1 MNVVFA
7 ISVVSTLLI
16 CQADITLSQCDQA
29 DWSVSLDRA
38 TWSTCPNSMTY
49 LRGMW
54 RNDRHPGDERVG
66 RIEYGRCCRA
76 TEPTYVHKPSTC
88 SNANWLHTLDRTHVW
103 ALCPNGY
110 YMQGMRLGAGP
121 PAYLHHIDEAKC
133 CHPQGHPNSYEHCYD
148 QDVTYSFDNKG
159 WSECQQAGYF
169 MTGFYK
175 SDCNNI
181 YCIEKFRCC
190 KMKKAAV
197 NGGWSSFG
205 PWGQCSAECGGGTQ
219 ERSRT
224 CTNPPPSGGGAQC
237 VGSSKETQACNT
249 HECPV
254 NGGWS
259 DWGDWGQCSAS
270 CGDGQHA
277 RSRTCT
283 NPPPSGGGAQ
293 CSGDSQETRTC
304 NNGPCNVDG
313 GWSNWS
319 NYGEC
324 SKSCG
329 KGKKYKYRTCTN
341 PPQSGDGKDCY
352 GRARKG
358 KKCREASCKV
368 NGGWSEWSDYGE
380 CNKTCGTGKR
390 YKYRTCTNPPPSK
403 DGKDCRGKAR
413 KGKKC
418 KVASCRGN

>member
-88 SNANWLHTLDRTHVW
+88 SNANWLHTLDKNHVW

-110 YMQGMRLGAGP
+110 YMQGMRLGAAP
-121 PAYLHHIDEAKC
+121 PAYLPDIDEAKC

-148 QDVTYSFDNKG
+148 QDVTDSFDDEG
-159 WSECQQAGYF
+159 WSECQQAGYY

-175 SDCNNI
+175 SDCNDI
-181 YCIEKFRCC
+181 DCIEKFRCC
-190 KMKKAAV
+190 KMKKV
-197 NGGWSSFG
+197 I
-205 PWGQCSAECGGGTQ
+205 
-219 ERSRT
+219 
-224 CTNPPPSGGGAQC
+224 
-237 VGSSKETQACNT
+237 
-249 HECPV
+249 PV

-270 CGDGQHA
+270 CRQQA
-277 RSRTCT
+277 RWRTCT

-304 NNGPCNVDG
+304 NNGTCN
-313 GWSNWS
+313 
-319 NYGEC
+319 
-324 SKSCG
+324 
-329 KGKKYKYRTCTN
+329 
-341 PPQSGDGKDCY
+341 
-352 GRARKG
+352 
-358 KKCREASCKV
+358 
-368 NGGWSEWSDYGE
+368 
-380 CNKTCGTGKR
+380 
-390 YKYRTCTNPPPSK
+390 
-403 DGKDCRGKAR
+403 
-413 KGKKC
+413 
-418 KVASCRGN
+418 GN

>member
-49 LRGMW
+49 LKGMW

-159 WSECQQAGYF
+159 WSECQQVGYY

-175 SDCNNI
+175 SDCNDI

-205 PWGQCSAECGGGTQ
+205 PWGQCSATCGGGTQ

-237 VGSSKETQACNT
+237 VGPSKETQACNT

-304 NNGPCNVDG
+304 NNGPCNAKYFTISVDG

-341 PPQSGDGKDCY
+341 PPQSGDGKDCD

-358 KKCREASCKV
+358 KKCREASCK
-368 NGGWSEWSDYGE
+368 
-380 CNKTCGTGKR
+380 GTI
-390 YKYRTCTNPPPSK
+390 NPSI
-403 DGKDCRGKAR
+403 
-413 KGKKC
+413 
-418 KVASCRGN
+418 SF